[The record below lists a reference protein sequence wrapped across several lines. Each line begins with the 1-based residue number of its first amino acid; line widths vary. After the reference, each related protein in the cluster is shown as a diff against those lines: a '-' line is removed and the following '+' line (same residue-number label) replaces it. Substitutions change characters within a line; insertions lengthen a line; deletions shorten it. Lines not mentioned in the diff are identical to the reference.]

1 VEDNTSSAIL
11 NLASFAQLEQFWA
24 ARLDASTEE
33 ASMSFEEFESSLGR
47 KAHEIE
53 NEIKAHEL
61 ARYNVSCLEINLEG
75 KVFRK
80 CLDSEPKRFMTA
92 SGSVVVKRNLYRA
105 KEGGKSICQKLQAE
119 NFRLRVIIRL

>member
-1 VEDNTSSAIL
+1 VEENTSSAIL

-47 KAHEIE
+47 IAHEIE

-61 ARYNVSCLEINLEG
+61 ARYKNPGDGAPHGVAPRRSARRDFCL
-75 KVFRK
+75 
-80 CLDSEPKRFMTA
+80 
-92 SGSVVVKRNLYRA
+92 VV
-105 KEGGKSICQKLQAE
+105 ICSDL
-119 NFRLRVIIRL
+119 NPTDRRRG